1 MLEDE
6 VPLAD
11 ELLPITR
18 LVAEGLHVV
27 LLQHYLLL
35 VLVMEDLDAL
45 VLHLL
50 LALPEET

>member
-1 MLEDE
+1 MLGDE
-6 VPLAD
+6 APLAD
-11 ELLPITR
+11 DLLSITR
-18 LVAEGLHVV
+18 LVAKGLHMV
-27 LLQHYLLL
+27 LLQYYLLL